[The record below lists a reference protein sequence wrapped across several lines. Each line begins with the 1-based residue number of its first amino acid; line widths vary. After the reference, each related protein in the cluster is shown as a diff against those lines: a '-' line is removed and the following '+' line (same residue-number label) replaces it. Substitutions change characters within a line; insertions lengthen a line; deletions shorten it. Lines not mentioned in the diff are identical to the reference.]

1 MITLRR
7 SPVIKKHARRF
18 PVTGMTM
25 AALILGAVF
34 SSLGIALRA
43 AHAVPAAE
51 PFKVA
56 NIHFETNA
64 SACDMGIQIIF
75 DTGGITDGFVQ
86 SPKGQMVYQ
95 FRSKGGLK
103 SIGGQTE
110 GFLEGIEP
118 QITELLSALGCDPSD
133 EEEEIS
139 IDELFE
145 AFPAGVYTFK
155 GKSQGA
161 RFEDQATLS
170 HAIPAGAEITAP
182 LGTPVP
188 DAPLLIDWNPV
199 TEAILTADPDLGPV
213 NIVGYHVVVVE
224 GGGEALPQL
233 DVDVPATDTSVTV
246 PAEYLKPNTF
256 YNFEVLSTE
265 ASGNQTISEG
275 TFCTLPM
282 TPCVEP

>member
-1 MITLRR
+1 MKKHERR
-7 SPVIKKHARRF
+7 LPVIR
-18 PVTGMTM
+18 MTM
-25 AALILGAVF
+25 AALALGAAAPT
-34 SSLGIALRA
+34 LGIAPRA
-43 AHAVPAAE
+43 AHAAPPPE

-64 SACDMGIQIIF
+64 SACDMGIQLIF
-75 DTGGITDGFVQ
+75 DTDGITNGSVQ
-86 SPKGQMVYQ
+86 SPKGKMIYQ

-118 QITELLSALGCDPSD
+118 QITELLSALGCDPSA
-133 EEEEIS
+133 EEAEVS
-139 IDELFE
+139 INELFD

-155 GKSQGA
+155 GKRQGA
-161 RFEDQATLS
+161 GFEGQATLS

-182 LGTPVP
+182 ADGTVVP

-199 TEAILTADPDLGPV
+199 TEAILTANPDLGPV
-213 NIVGYHVVVVE
+213 DIVGYHVVVVE

-233 DVDVPATDTSVTV
+233 DIDVPATDTSVTV
-246 PAEYLKPNTF
+246 PAQYLKPNTF

-275 TFCTLPM
+275 FFCT
-282 TPCVEP
+282 TGFSPCVEP

>member
-1 MITLRR
+1 MKR
-7 SPVIKKHARRF
+7 HACRF
-18 PVTGMTM
+18 RVTGMTM
-25 AALILGAVF
+25 AALTVAAAF

-43 AHAVPAAE
+43 AHSAPPAE

-139 IDELFE
+139 IAELFD

-155 GKSQGA
+155 GKRHGA
-161 RFEDQATLS
+161 RFADQATLS

-182 LGTPVP
+182 ADGTVVP
-188 DAPLLIDWNPV
+188 DAPLVIDWNPV
-199 TEAILTADPDLGPV
+199 TEAILTANPDLGPV

-275 TFCTLPM
+275 FFCT
-282 TPCVEP
+282 TGVASCVEP